1 MEVAV
6 AVAVALALGVAP
18 VALAE
23 PEAAEVLV
31 AAKPVVVGEPGALA
45 SVRPVKK
52 GSTAFCER

>member
-6 AVAVALALGVAP
+6 AVSLALGVAP

-23 PEAAEVLV
+23 PEAAEV
-31 AAKPVVVGEPGALA
+31 AAKPAVVGEEGALA
-45 SVRPVKK
+45 LVRPVKK

>member
-1 MEVAV
+1 MEV

-23 PEAAEVLV
+23 PEAAEVRV
-31 AAKPVVVGEPGALA
+31 AAKPAVVGEQGALA

>member
-1 MEVAV
+1 LAME
-6 AVAVALALGVAP
+6 VAVALALGVAP

-23 PEAAEVLV
+23 PEAAEVRV
-31 AAKPVVVGEPGALA
+31 AAKPAVVGGQGALA